1 MGGERHSAELLA
13 ASLPW
18 ASLSSILEMSH
29 AQPLPWS
36 TGETE
41 SPAMTGMSDG
51 SIRTAGSWRKRMGGW
66 DQERKSCGRLPG
78 GGDILVGPQER
89 KGNFHQEVKG

>member
-51 SIRTAGSWRKRMGGW
+51 SIELQAAG
-66 DQERKSCGRLPG
+66 GRAWG
-78 GGDILVGPQER
+78 VGIR
-89 KGNFHQEVKG
+89 KGRAVEGFQEEVTS